1 MKLKQTRFDE
11 MRKVLEAKR
20 DLAISELGESI
31 SVTSDH
37 KHRAL
42 KCDKHGEY
50 STRLTPDGPHEVIKT
65 FRGEKPSKLRE
76 HTYCPECKKEVDEKF
91 DSELA
96 EISKLEKA
104 DRDESRFRHL
114 IDEAGVS
121 ARQSYVQLSE
131 LTPVNSKQ
139 ENAISTANAI
149 IEKLKDGK
157 AAPNLIM
164 SGAVGTG
171 KTLIASATV
180 QTAIRS
186 GLTAKM
192 STIMGVIR
200 DFRATW
206 KRDCE
211 YSEADFIRE
220 LTKVDVLVLDEV
232 GVQYGSE
239 SEKLFVFDVI
249 DGRYRNMLPTII
261 ISNLNID
268 GIRECIGE
276 RCVDRMR
283 EDGGKVVAFD
293 FESQRGKKQ

>member
-1 MKLKQTRFDE
+1 MKLNMSKFDE
-11 MRKVLEAKR
+11 MRKEKEAEL
-20 DLAISELGESI
+20 DIAVSALGEPI
-31 SVTSDH
+31 SVSGDSE
-37 KHRAL
+37 HRTMN
-42 KCDKHGEY
+42 CDKHGEY
-50 STRLTPDGPHEVIKT
+50 SARLTPDGPQEVIKT
-65 FRGEKPSKLRE
+65 FRGVKPTKLKE
-76 HTYCPECKKEVDEKF
+76 HVHCPECKKELDDKF
-91 DSELA
+91 NIAMSE
-96 EISKLEKA
+96 INRLE
-104 DRDESRFRHL
+104 REYREEGRFRHL

-131 LTPVNSKQ
+131 ITPVNQKQ
-139 ENAISTANAI
+139 ENAISIANLI
-149 IEKLKDGK
+149 IEKLKAGD
-157 AAPNLIM
+157 AAPNMIM

-171 KTLIASATV
+171 KTLIAAATI

-186 GLTAKM
+186 GLTAKI
-192 STIMGVIR
+192 STVMGVIR
-200 DFRATW
+200 AFRATW
-206 KRDCE
+206 KKDCE

-220 LTKVDVLVLDEV
+220 LTRVDILVLDEV
-232 GVQYGSE
+232 GVQYGSD